1 MTMMELND
9 KQSITTKP
17 ADANK
22 QQATLPKSSMHKTDN
37 SGEMNQFFEIQK
49 ATKTHLRW
57 NS

>member
-1 MTMMELND
+1 MTMMELKD
-9 KQSITTKP
+9 KQSITMKP

-49 ATKTHLRW
+49 ATKTHLR
-57 NS
+57 